1 MQKLTLPLFKGQV
14 AGLMDIIER
23 LSQYGSMRYPSHTY
37 MFMFSEVIIGIYG
50 RLKNKHWKMAG
61 NNVYNLKINR
71 GEAAALWELCKA
83 CKDQEVTQRLLIIDI
98 MARID
103 KKFHIAALEEE
114 QKSNN
119 QNSNHEEAT
128 RQN

>member
-14 AGLMDIIER
+14 DSLIDIIER
-23 LSQYGSMRYPSHTY
+23 LSQHEKMRYPSHTY
-37 MFMFSEVIIGIYG
+37 MFMFSEVIIGVYG

-61 NNVYNLKINR
+61 NDVYSLKINR

-83 CKDQEVTQRLLIIDI
+83 CKDQEVRQRILIIDI

-114 QKSNN
+114 QKA
-119 QNSNHEEAT
+119 QPHV
-128 RQN
+128 